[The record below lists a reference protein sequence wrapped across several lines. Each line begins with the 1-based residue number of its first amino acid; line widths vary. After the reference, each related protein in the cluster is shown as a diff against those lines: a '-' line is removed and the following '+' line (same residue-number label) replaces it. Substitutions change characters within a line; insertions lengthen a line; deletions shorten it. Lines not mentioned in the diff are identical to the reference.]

1 MSFNVA
7 QARYLARLLK
17 IKNPTPLESMTIQ
30 SLIKDLGAYGESLY
44 RIARERQYE
53 LVTGGNQ

>member
-1 MSFNVA
+1 MSFNVT

-53 LVTGGNQ
+53 LV

>member
-1 MSFNVA
+1 MSFNA
-7 QARYLARLLK
+7 PQARYLARLLK
-17 IKNPTPLESMTIQ
+17 IKNPTPLEIKTIE

-53 LVTGGNQ
+53 LV